1 MQKIK
6 LSKSLLNK
14 EELLM
19 NQLQALELIEV
30 EDIQSTEVAKFEI
43 TDLNSL
49 NWVFRKVA
57 ALKSKEKEIKQVADV
72 ERERIADWERGELS
86 TISNSL
92 SFFENM
98 VQAYHAK
105 QLAEDP
111 KAKTISTPYGKSKTR
126 KSSEAPEKQDEAKLL
141 EYVIENEMAEF
152 IKNSV
157 KWADLKKSLKIVE
170 ISGEKVVVDEN
181 GQIVPG
187 VTVKPESISFSLEV

>member
-1 MQKIK
+1 
-6 LSKSLLNK
+6 
-14 EELLM
+14 M

-30 EDIQSTEVAKFEI
+30 EDLQSQEVAKFEI

-72 ERERIADWERGELS
+72 ERQRIADWERGELS
-86 TISNSL
+86 SISNSL
-92 SFFENM
+92 SFFESM

-126 KSSEAPEKQDEAKLL
+126 KSSEAPEKQDEEKILQ
-141 EYVIENEMAEF
+141 YVIENEMDEF

-157 KWADLKKSLKIVE
+157 KWADLKKSLKIVD
-170 ISGEKVVVDEN
+170 ISGEKVVVDGN